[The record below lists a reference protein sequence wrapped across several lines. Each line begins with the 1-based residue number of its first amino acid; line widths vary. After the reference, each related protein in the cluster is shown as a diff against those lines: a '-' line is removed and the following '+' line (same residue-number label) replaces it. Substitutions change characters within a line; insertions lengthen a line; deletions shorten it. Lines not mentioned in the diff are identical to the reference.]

1 MKKVYILLAD
11 GFEVVEALAP
21 YDVFCRAGF
30 VVKTVSINN
39 NPTVA
44 ASNGIKVEADLLM
57 AEVADFSDADL
68 IYLPGGYPGYENLGK
83 DPNVGKII
91 TKQYESGK
99 LLAAICGAPTVLL
112 KNNIALGKTVTAHT
126 SCSGQMI
133 ANYKYTGN
141 AIEQDGNLLTC
152 IGAGHSIDF
161 AIRLAEILGG
171 EGAVAKIK
179 KGMELK

>member
-11 GFEVVEALAP
+11 GFEVIEALAP

-30 VVKTVSINN
+30 TVKTVSINN
-39 NPTVA
+39 NPIVS
-44 ASNGIKVEADLLM
+44 ASNKIKVEADLLIS
-57 AEVADFSDADL
+57 EVASFEDADL

-83 DPNVGKII
+83 SPIVGEII
-91 TKQYESGK
+91 KAHYNSGR

-112 KNNIALGKTVTAHT
+112 KNNLALGKTVTAHT

-133 ANYKYTGN
+133 ANYRYTGKN
-141 AIEQDGNLLTC
+141 IEEDGNLLTC

-161 AIRLAEILGG
+161 AIRLAEILDV
-171 EGAVAKIK
+171 EEAVAKIK